1 MLVRKVT
8 QNAAL
13 CNAVLRLPQSVQ
25 RARERNPTSC
35 VKSEHSVTKKLTDV
49 IAEEEFEIKEEELWY
64 DHRDLENDLHLAAEL
79 GKNLLERNHELEER
93 LQETTPPTKSSYRKS
108 SIYLSRWKCSR
119 SVNDQH
125 AKVYEQLD
133 ATARDLEQSNRR
145 LALENRS
152 AQLKI
157 EGLTESING
166 LQGQVEELQREIKKM
181 TPDLLEPEKPA
192 ISQSDQYTPN
202 EHAVS
207 ANTPSLE
214 EDEWEEDEHTAL
226 LHSVQLTA
234 GPAEFRADPKRGAEQ
249 EDRPLAREMS
259 ELEPRVT
266 LLEGYKARR
275 SEVEVEVEELRQL
288 LRSNS
293 VSRMLPGTLFFPSE
307 EQVSEMWETSQV
319 LKRCNNHRRLLETGS
334 KDEDLRN
341 GEHPDAYRG
350 HLVTAQSHG
359 VSLLNEV
366 DAQYNAL
373 QRKYNA
379 LLLRCEVGSG
389 HSATKLCRQPQ
400 SISAQSN
407 RHVLRTVAQIPEYK
421 TLFNEIFTYIQNSKK
436 DLEMNRAKSS

>member
-1 MLVRKVT
+1 MYFR
-8 QNAAL
+8 
-13 CNAVLRLPQSVQ
+13 
-25 RARERNPTSC
+25 
-35 VKSEHSVTKKLTDV
+35 
-49 IAEEEFEIKEEELWY
+49 
-64 DHRDLENDLHLAAEL
+64 
-79 GKNLLERNHELEER
+79 
-93 LQETTPPTKSSYRKS
+93 
-108 SIYLSRWKCSR
+108 
-119 SVNDQH
+119 
-125 AKVYEQLD
+125 
-133 ATARDLEQSNRR
+133 
-145 LALENRS
+145 
-152 AQLKI
+152 
-157 EGLTESING
+157 
-166 LQGQVEELQREIKKM
+166 
-181 TPDLLEPEKPA
+181 
-192 ISQSDQYTPN
+192 YTPN

-226 LHSVQLTA
+226 LHSVHSLQAQLNLERTLR
-234 GPAEFRADPKRGAEQ
+234 ETAEQ
-249 EDRPLAREMS
+249 ETEALAREMS

-266 LLEGYKARR
+266 LLEGYKARL

-307 EQVSEMWETSQV
+307 EEVSEMWETSQV
-319 LKRCNNHRRLLETGS
+319 LKRCNNHRQLLEAGS

-379 LLLRCEVGSG
+379 LLRRCEDGSR
-389 HSATKLCRQPQ
+389 SQCDKAVQTATVNQCSVKQTCSQDC
-400 SISAQSN
+400 AQ
-407 RHVLRTVAQIPEYK
+407 LPEYK

>member
-1 MLVRKVT
+1 MYFR
-8 QNAAL
+8 
-13 CNAVLRLPQSVQ
+13 
-25 RARERNPTSC
+25 
-35 VKSEHSVTKKLTDV
+35 
-49 IAEEEFEIKEEELWY
+49 
-64 DHRDLENDLHLAAEL
+64 
-79 GKNLLERNHELEER
+79 
-93 LQETTPPTKSSYRKS
+93 
-108 SIYLSRWKCSR
+108 
-119 SVNDQH
+119 
-125 AKVYEQLD
+125 
-133 ATARDLEQSNRR
+133 
-145 LALENRS
+145 
-152 AQLKI
+152 
-157 EGLTESING
+157 
-166 LQGQVEELQREIKKM
+166 
-181 TPDLLEPEKPA
+181 
-192 ISQSDQYTPN
+192 YTPS

-214 EDEWEEDEHTAL
+214 KDEWEEDEHTAL
-226 LHSVQLTA
+226 LHSVHSLQAQLNLERTLR
-234 GPAEFRADPKRGAEQ
+234 ETAEQ
-249 EDRPLAREMS
+249 ETEALAREMS

-266 LLEGYKARR
+266 LLEGYKARL

-307 EQVSEMWETSQV
+307 EEVSEMWETSQV
-319 LKRCNNHRRLLETGS
+319 LKRCNNHRQLLEAGS

-379 LLLRCEVGSG
+379 LLRRCEDGSR
-389 HSATKLCRQPQ
+389 SQCDKAVQTATVNQCSVKQTCSQDC
-400 SISAQSN
+400 AQ
-407 RHVLRTVAQIPEYK
+407 LPEYK

>member
-1 MLVRKVT
+1 M
-8 QNAAL
+8 
-13 CNAVLRLPQSVQ
+13 
-25 RARERNPTSC
+25 
-35 VKSEHSVTKKLTDV
+35 LTDV

-64 DHRDLENDLHLAAEL
+64 DHRDLEHDLHLAAEL
-79 GKNLLERNHELEER
+79 GKTLLERNHELEES
-93 LQETTPPTKSSYRKS
+93 LQETYATNQEQLQE
-108 SIYLSRWKCSR
+108 IEHLSKQVEMLR

-133 ATARDLEQSNRR
+133 TTAQDLEQNNQR

-157 EGLTESING
+157 EGLTETINS

-192 ISQSDQYTPN
+192 IKYTPN
-202 EHAVS
+202 EHAVC
-207 ANTPSLE
+207 ARTPTVE
-214 EDEWEEDEHTAL
+214 EDEWEEEEHIAL
-226 LHSVQLTA
+226 LHSVHSLQAQLNLERTLR
-234 GPAEFRADPKRGAEQ
+234 ETAEQ
-249 EDRPLAREMS
+249 ETEALAREMS
-259 ELEPRVT
+259 ELEPRVS
-266 LLEGYKARR
+266 LLEGYKARLA
-275 SEVEVEVEELRQL
+275 EVEVEVEELRQL

-307 EQVSEMWETSQV
+307 EEVSEMWETSQV
-319 LKRCNNHRRLLETGS
+319 LKRCNNQRQLLEAGS

-350 HLVTAQSHG
+350 HLVTMQSHG
-359 VSLLNEV
+359 MSLLNEV

-379 LLLRCEVGSG
+379 LLRRCEDGSR
-389 HSATKLCRQPQ
+389 SQCDKAVQTATVNQCSVTQTSSQ
-400 SISAQSN
+400 DCAQ
-407 RHVLRTVAQIPEYK
+407 LPEYK

-436 DLEMNRAKSS
+436 DLSS